1 MDINEVR
8 MSIVSAPQ
16 GYNLVGAFSSDLN
29 CSVGLPAVFDKMF
42 DITERVD
49 QQLEPGMVFRLD
61 NLFILTVK
69 ESSYDAPSMTM
80 LKKSLEKLKET
91 VQVLGIKK
99 IAMPRI
105 CTGKNGFSWDY
116 VFGIICETFD
126 YTDVDILVCY

>member
-16 GYNLVGAFSSDLN
+16 GYNLVSAFSSDLN

-69 ESSYDAPSMTM
+69 ENSYDAPSMTM
-80 LKKSLEKLKET
+80 LKESLEKLKEA

-105 CTGKNGFSWDY
+105 CTGKNGFRWAD
-116 VFGIICETFD
+116 VFDVICETFD
-126 YTDVDILVCY
+126 NTDVDILVCY